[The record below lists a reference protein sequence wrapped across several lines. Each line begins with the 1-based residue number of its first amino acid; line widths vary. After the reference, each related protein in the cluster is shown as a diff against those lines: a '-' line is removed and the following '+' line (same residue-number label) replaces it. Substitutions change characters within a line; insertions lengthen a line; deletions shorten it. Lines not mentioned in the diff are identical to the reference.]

1 MLLTI
6 IRICVGIA
14 GIGPMA
20 DFRSKTNVYV
30 CICKSV
36 TDKQI
41 RRAAARGVDNL
52 YDLRESLGVSAG
64 CGSCAATAQDI
75 LDEAHA
81 HHAAPTLYV
90 PSSA

>member
-1 MLLTI
+1 M
-6 IRICVGIA
+6 
-14 GIGPMA
+14 
-20 DFRSKTNVYV
+20 YV

-52 YDLRESLGVSAG
+52 YELRESLGVSSG
-64 CGSCAATAQDI
+64 CGSCASSAQEI
-75 LDEAHA
+75 LDESNGRHA
-81 HHAAPTLYV
+81 RPAMYI

>member
-1 MLLTI
+1 M
-6 IRICVGIA
+6 
-14 GIGPMA
+14 
-20 DFRSKTNVYV
+20 YV

-52 YDLRESLGVSAG
+52 LELRESLGVASG
-64 CGSCAATAQDI
+64 CGTCAGSAQEI
-75 LDEAHA
+75 LDKANARHSR
-81 HHAAPTLYV
+81 PVMYV

>member
-1 MLLTI
+1 M
-6 IRICVGIA
+6 
-14 GIGPMA
+14 
-20 DFRSKTNVYV
+20 YV

-52 YDLRESLGVSAG
+52 VELRENLGVASG
-64 CGSCAATAQDI
+64 CGTCAGAAQEI
-75 LDEAHA
+75 LDDVNSRHA
-81 HHAAPTLYV
+81 NPAFYV